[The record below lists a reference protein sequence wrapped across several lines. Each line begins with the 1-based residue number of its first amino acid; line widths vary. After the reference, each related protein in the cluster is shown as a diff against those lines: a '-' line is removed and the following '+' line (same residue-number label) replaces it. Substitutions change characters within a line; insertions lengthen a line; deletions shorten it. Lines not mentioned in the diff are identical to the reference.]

1 MFYTLTY
8 YNNFIHNKEERPNI
22 QEDNLNMGL

>member
-1 MFYTLTY
+1 MFYTFTY

-22 QEDNLNMGL
+22 QSDNPNTGS